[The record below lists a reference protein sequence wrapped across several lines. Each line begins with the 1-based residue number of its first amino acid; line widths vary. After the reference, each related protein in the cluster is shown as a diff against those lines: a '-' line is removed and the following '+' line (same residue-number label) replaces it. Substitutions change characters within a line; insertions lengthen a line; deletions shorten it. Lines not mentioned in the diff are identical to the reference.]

1 VLLLRFSVALYRAV
15 PGIEQLP
22 RMDSLNGR
30 VVIITGASEGI
41 GAHLAAVLQKRGA
54 HLALAAR
61 NEARLA
67 GVASPGDLVVAGDL
81 THDSV
86 RSALI
91 AQTVARWGRIDV
103 LINNAGRGSYY
114 TAFTTPLDEA
124 RAVFELNF
132 FGPLAL
138 AQLAVPH
145 LRRTRGTLV
154 NVISIAGQISLPWL
168 PVYSGS
174 KFALAAITSAQRTEL
189 KRDGVHVMGVFP
201 GYVDTDFQ
209 AHAPG
214 PRPPD
219 GVVRGRRFAVSAGQC
234 AEAIVDGIAH
244 RKRMVVT
251 PRAGWLLVWANR
263 FFPGFV
269 ESRLERV

>member
-1 VLLLRFSVALYRAV
+1 
-15 PGIEQLP
+15 
-22 RMDSLNGR
+22 MDLLNGK
-30 VVIITGASEGI
+30 VVIVTGASEGI
-41 GAHLAAVLQKRGA
+41 GAQLAAVLQKRGA
-54 HLALAAR
+54 HLALNAR
-61 NEARLA
+61 NEDRLA
-67 GVASPGDLVVAGDL
+67 AVAAHGDLVVSGDI
-81 THDSV
+81 TRESV

-114 TAFTTPLDEA
+114 PAFTTPLDEA

-138 AQLAVPH
+138 AQLAVQH
-145 LRRTRGTLV
+145 LRRTCGTVV
-154 NVISIAGQISLPWL
+154 NVSSIAGQISLPWL
-168 PVYSGS
+168 PVYSAS

-189 KRDGVHVMGVFP
+189 KGDGVHVMGVFP
-201 GYVDTDFQ
+201 GYVDTGFQ
-209 AHAPG
+209 AHAAG

-219 GVVRGRRFAVSAGQC
+219 RVVQGRRFAVSAGEC

-251 PRAGWLLVWANR
+251 PRAGWLLVWINR

-269 ESRLERV
+269 ESRMERV